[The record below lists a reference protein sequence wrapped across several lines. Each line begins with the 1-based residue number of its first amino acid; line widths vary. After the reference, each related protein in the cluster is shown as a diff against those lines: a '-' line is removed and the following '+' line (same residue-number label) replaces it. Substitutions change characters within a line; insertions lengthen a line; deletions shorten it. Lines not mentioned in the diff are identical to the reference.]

1 MALLSRT
8 KSASDQAPFYI
19 AVPSFIISPAVAAS
33 TNELMNTLRRAHVI
47 ASEDYQVKLDAIE
60 ALKGTYEGYN
70 EGGTTSKGIPGH
82 VDTDWAAEMMKRHV
96 AKQKVVN
103 EIKAKN
109 DKVTA
114 HIAGVEAEGN
124 KIAVKM
130 RRCKVLSDIVFNA
143 TKQLLIFDAAAILV
157 SRTQDEQ
164 ILFLNLLTKGARFS
178 FDNAEYES
186 ADVRLLD
193 SLLRAGEKVEL
204 IK

>member
-1 MALLSRT
+1 
-8 KSASDQAPFYI
+8 
-19 AVPSFIISPAVAAS
+19 
-33 TNELMNTLRRAHVI
+33 
-47 ASEDYQVKLDAIE
+47 
-60 ALKGTYEGYN
+60 
-70 EGGTTSKGIPGH
+70 
-82 VDTDWAAEMMKRHV
+82 MMKRHV
-96 AKQKVVN
+96 AKQKAVN

-114 HIAGVEAEGN
+114 HIAEVEAEGN

-130 RRCKVLSDIVFNA
+130 RRYRVLSDIVFNA
-143 TKQLLIFDAAAILV
+143 SKQPLIFDASAVLL